1 MLSYITAEKRFRL
14 QQVNEEVAAG
24 TLIARKQFY
33 FRLKNNKTIAATESL
48 LTILN
53 SLERPITGLSS
64 LL

>member
-1 MLSYITAEKRFRL
+1 MLAYITAEKRFRL

-48 LTILN
+48 LTI
-53 SLERPITGLSS
+53 
-64 LL
+64 